1 LDLNLKFGLNVI
13 FKLLLMMI
21 FKDLL
26 AAGQVQRVIE
36 LFNSNMIKDYSMIY
50 YSVDTELTTFRN
62 Q

>member
-36 LFNSNMIKDYSMIY
+36 LFISNMIKDIA
-50 YSVDTELTTFRN
+50 
-62 Q
+62 